1 LHLGPALTLR
11 RDVRTVRPRG
21 IGVRRRRRGPE
32 GLRAAGGARR
42 TTFSIGGQGDGRVL
56 RRPGVSA
63 SVRRAPKIG
72 DHAGSGALPR
82 ALETVEKVLT
92 GEAEAAEAEA
102 GQVARRLRKVW

>member
-1 LHLGPALTLR
+1 MTPLAAR
-11 RDVRTVRPRG
+11 ASADVAAGCLYSRPRG

-42 TTFSIGGQGDGRVL
+42 TTFPIGGQLGDGRVL

-72 DHAGSGALPR
+72 DHAGSGALR
-82 ALETVEKVLT
+82 APLMVV
-92 GEAEAAEAEA
+92 
-102 GQVARRLRKVW
+102 